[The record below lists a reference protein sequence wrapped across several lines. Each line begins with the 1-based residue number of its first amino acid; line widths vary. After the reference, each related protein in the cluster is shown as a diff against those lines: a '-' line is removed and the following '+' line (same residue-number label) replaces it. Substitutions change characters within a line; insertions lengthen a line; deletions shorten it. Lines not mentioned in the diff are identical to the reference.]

1 MSDSRH
7 PDRRRARRR
16 SPSAETRPAASRRFP
31 VGGRVTLVAAAALLG
46 ATVTVVV
53 ISRKPASPQGTG
65 TTNAAPVSAEVTLE
79 SSIWKSRK
87 VVKATTQTENTP
99 LELGTRFKASRNGEV
114 AGVRFY
120 KPASERGTHRGSLW
134 DSSKKLLAKV
144 TFTDETKSGWQQA
157 MFAEPVP
164 IVAGRVYT
172 ISYHTPNGGYV
183 ASAGAF
189 DDPITAGPL
198 TAEAGVFAP
207 AAKAA
212 FPSRVHHKRVSYWVD
227 VIFRHRERRTFPR
240 PTGRPTTDPTVA
252 PTSGDPSVPPTST
265 PQGSATPTGGETTT
279 PSPSSSATASSTP
292 SPTRTHT
299 SGSPSATPPA
309 SHTPK
314 PSSSDT
320 PKPPA
325 SQTPKPSLTP
335 DPTNQPTKVP
345 SSTPKPTQTA
355 TPPPTGGFPGASTT
369 GVPSGVSLKQ
379 SKSITVTKDGTV
391 IDGLEVHGEINVE
404 ADDVT
409 IRNTRLAAAPGDW
422 GIIQRNGHSG
432 LTVEDSEIFG
442 DGKER
447 TQFAILNQGAD
458 LTVRRVDI
466 HTISNGI
473 LTEQGLVEDSYLHDP
488 KYFSGDHT
496 DMIMC
501 TSGPPSGAKLV
512 IRNNTVINTL
522 EQTGAIALF
531 QDFGVVRN
539 VTVEG
544 NFLAGGGYSL
554 YGGAG
559 SKGTS
564 SNIKVVG
571 NVFSRDVWAKGG
583 YNGPVA
589 YWDKNGPGN
598 EWKDNVWED
607 GKIVPEG
614 G

>member
-1 MSDSRH
+1 MS
-7 PDRRRARRR
+7 
-16 SPSAETRPAASRRFP
+16 
-31 VGGRVTLVAAAALLG
+31 LLAAAALLG

-53 ISRKPASPQGTG
+53 INRGPSAPAPTS
-65 TTNAAPVSAEVTLE
+65 NAAPVSAEVTLE
-79 SSIWKSRK
+79 SSLWKSK
-87 VVKATTQTENTP
+87 KAVKGKTLAEHTP
-99 LELGTRFKASRNGEV
+99 LELGTRFKAGRDGEV

-134 DSSKKLLAKV
+134 GPDRKLLAKV
-144 TFTDETKSGWQQA
+144 TFTGETRSGWQQA
-157 MFAEPVP
+157 LFSTPVP

-172 ISYHTPNGGYV
+172 VSYHTANGGYV
-183 ASAGAF
+183 AERGGL
-189 DDPITAGPL
+189 DEPVTVGPL
-198 TAEAGVFAP
+198 TAQAGVFAP
-207 AAKAA
+207 AAKAS
-212 FPSRVHHKRVSYWVD
+212 FPWRRHSARVNYWVD
-227 VIFRHRERRTFPR
+227 VIFRHRERRDIPR
-240 PTGRPTTDPTVA
+240 PSQRPSDGVTAGP
-252 PTSGDPSVPPTST
+252 ST
-265 PQGSATPTGGETTT
+265 PPEVSATPTVTESGPPTGEVSAT
-279 PSPSSSATASSTP
+279 PSVTPPESSPPASAT
-292 SPTRTHT
+292 
-299 SGSPSATPPA
+299 PSATPTRSATPSAEPPA

-314 PSSSDT
+314 PSPSADPTKQPTRDPSPT
-320 PKPPA
+320 PSRTPPA
-325 SQTPKPSLTP
+325 SPPST
-335 DPTNQPTKVP
+335 
-345 SSTPKPTQTA
+345 S
-355 TPPPTGGFPGASTT
+355 FPGAADT
-369 GVPSGVSLKQ
+369 GVPSGTNLKA

-391 IDGLEVHGEINVE
+391 IDGMEVSGEINVD
-404 ADDVT
+404 ADNVT

-422 GIIQRNGHSG
+422 GIIQRQGHTG
-432 LTVEDSEIFG
+432 LKVEDSEIFG
-442 DGKER
+442 NGRDR
-447 TQFAILNQGAD
+447 TQFGIINQGRE

-501 TSGPPSGAKLV
+501 TSGPPSGATLV
-512 IRNNTVINTL
+512 IRGNTVINTL

-559 SKGTS
+559 AKGTS
-564 SNIKVVG
+564 SNIKVLN

-589 YWDKNGPGN
+589 YWDKGGTN
-598 EWKDNVWED
+598 EWKGNVWED
-607 GKIVPEG
+607 GKPVPEG